1 MTVAPDKN
9 GSDKSIRGVIASA
22 RDFIVRDLWRIRID
36 ELPLGKSFL
45 IKYLRILIL
54 TLRGY
59 SEDNCMLRAT
69 ALTFW
74 TLLSIPSVLGMFFGI
89 AKGFGFEKILERE
102 LLKAFPGQE
111 VAVAKVIEFAN
122 SVLQNAQGGVM
133 AGVGLLILFW
143 SVLKVMG
150 HIEAAFNHI
159 WEIQAA
165 RSWGRKFSDYLAIMI
180 ISPVLVLL
188 SSSAAVFIKTQVEQM
203 AAKIPFFGYLS
214 SGIYFMLRFTP
225 YFLIWILFTLI
236 YLIMPNTKVKLRA
249 GLLAGI
255 VAGTIYQLAQMIYI
269 GFQIGAAKAS
279 AIYGSFAALPL
290 LLVWVQVSW
299 MIVLFGAELAFANQ
313 NVETYEYEPDCL
325 KTSPSFRQLVA
336 LQIMHLLV
344 KNLMIKA
351 KPLTAAQI
359 SARIESPLRL
369 VNHLLFDLTGSG
381 ILVETKTESDKET
394 GFIPARDINTL
405 SISAVLEAM
414 SENGLDA
421 IPVAKGS
428 PHEKLTASLKQIRE
442 AAAASPANLL
452 LKDL

>member
-1 MTVAPDKN
+1 MERSKEKADRSPGDMVAA
-9 GSDKSIRGVIASA
+9 V
-22 RDFIVRDLWRIRID
+22 RDFFSRDLWRIRSRD
-36 ELPLGKSFL
+36 LPHGKSFL
-45 IKYLRILIL
+45 VRYLRVIVLS
-54 TLRGY
+54 LRGY
-59 SEDNCMLRAT
+59 HKDNCMLRAT

-89 AKGFGFEKILERE
+89 AKGFGFERILERQ
-102 LLKAFPGQE
+102 LLQSFPVQE
-111 VAVAKVIEFAN
+111 VAVEKVIEFAK
-122 SVLQNAQGGVM
+122 SMLENAQGGVM
-133 AGVGLLILFW
+133 AGVGLLVLFW

-159 WEIQAA
+159 WQIQTS

-203 AAKIPFFGYLS
+203 ADNIPLFGYLS
-214 SGIYFMLRFTP
+214 SGIYFMLKFTP
-225 YFLIWILFTLI
+225 YVLIWVLFTMI
-236 YLIMPNTKVKLRA
+236 YLIMPNTKVHVKA
-249 GLLAGI
+249 GLLAGV

-290 LLVWVQVSW
+290 LLIWIQVSW

-313 NVETYEYEPDCL
+313 NVHTYEYEPDCL
-325 KTSPSFRQLVA
+325 ETSPSFRQLVA
-336 LQIMHLLV
+336 LQIVHRLV
-344 KNLMIKA
+344 KNLVA
-351 KPLTAAQI
+351 NGEPLTAAQI
-359 SARIESPLRL
+359 SAHMETPLRL
-369 VNHLLFDLTGSG
+369 VNHLLFDLTASG
-381 ILVETKTESDKET
+381 ILVETKTDSEKET

-405 SISAVLEAM
+405 TISSVLEAL
-414 SENGLDA
+414 SENGLDEV
-421 IPVAKGS
+421 PVTRTDV
-428 PHEKLTASLKQIRE
+428 HEQLSASLEQIRR

>member
-1 MTVAPDKN
+1 MTERSNDNARNSV
-9 GSDKSIRGVIASA
+9 GGTIATA
-22 RDFIVRDLWRIRID
+22 RDFIGKDLWRIRIQD
-36 ELPLGKSFL
+36 LPQGKSVL
-45 IKYLRILIL
+45 IKYLRIFVL

-59 SEDNCMLRAT
+59 REDNCMLRAT

-111 VAVAKVIEFAN
+111 LAVAKVIEVAN
-122 SVLQNAQGGVM
+122 SVLENAQGGVM

-159 WEIQAA
+159 WEIKTH

-180 ISPVLVLL
+180 ISPILVLL
-188 SSSAAVFIKTQVEQM
+188 SSSTAVFIKTQVEQI

-214 SGIYFMLRFTP
+214 SGIFFMLRFTP
-225 YFLIWILFTLI
+225 YFLIWVLFTLI
-236 YLIMPNTKVKLRA
+236 YIIMPNTKVRLKA
-249 GLLAGI
+249 GLLAGV
-255 VAGTIYQLAQMIYI
+255 VAGTIYQLAQMVYI

-290 LLVWVQVSW
+290 LLVWIQFSW

-313 NVETYEYEPDCL
+313 NVDTYEYEPDCL

-336 LQIMHLLV
+336 LQIVHQLV
-344 KNLMIKA
+344 QNLIKKG
-351 KPLTAAQI
+351 KPLTAAEL
-359 SARIESPLRL
+359 SARIETPLRL

-381 ILVETKTESDKET
+381 ILVETKTESEKET
-394 GFIPARDINTL
+394 GFIPGRDINTL
-405 SISAVLEAM
+405 SISSVLEAL

-421 IPVAKGS
+421 VPVAKGT
-428 PHEKLTASLKQIRE
+428 PHERLTASLKQIRE
-442 AAAASPANLL
+442 TAAASPANLL

>member
-1 MTVAPDKN
+1 MTDHSSDN
-9 GSDKSIRGVIASA
+9 GNNSLRGTFSNA
-22 RDFIVRDLWRIRID
+22 RNFFGRDLWRIHLD
-36 ELPLGKSFL
+36 ELPMAKSFL
-45 IKYLRILIL
+45 IKYLRIFVL

-74 TLLSIPSVLGMFFGI
+74 TLLSIPSVMGMFFGI

-102 LLKAFPGQE
+102 LLKALPGQE

-122 SVLQNAQGGVM
+122 SILENAQGGVM

-159 WEIQAA
+159 WEIKAH

-180 ISPVLVLL
+180 ISPILVLL

-203 AAKIPFFGYLS
+203 AAKIPIFGYLS
-214 SGIYFMLRFTP
+214 SGIYFMLRFSP

-236 YLIMPNTKVKLRA
+236 YLIMPNTKVKLKA

-255 VAGTIYQLAQMIYI
+255 VAGSIYQLAQMIYI
-269 GFQIGAAKAS
+269 GFQIGVAKAS

-299 MIVLFGAELAFANQ
+299 MIVLFGAELAFADQ
-313 NVETYEYEPDCL
+313 NVDTYEYEPDCL

-336 LQIMHLLV
+336 LQIVHQLV
-344 KNLMIKA
+344 KNLIA
-351 KPLTAAQI
+351 NDRPLTAAEI
-359 SARIESPLRL
+359 SVKIKSPLRL

-381 ILVETKTESDKET
+381 ILAETKAESEKET

-405 SISAVLEAM
+405 SISTVLEAL

-421 IPVAKGS
+421 VPVAKGT